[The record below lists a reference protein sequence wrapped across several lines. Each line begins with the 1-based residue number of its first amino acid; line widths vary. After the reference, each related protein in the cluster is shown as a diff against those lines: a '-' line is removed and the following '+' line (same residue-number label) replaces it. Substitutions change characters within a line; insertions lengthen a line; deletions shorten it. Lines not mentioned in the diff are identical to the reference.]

1 MSGKSFCR
9 SFRAAAVSSNA
20 MTAILLLALLVAGMS
35 IYVEWAIHWIEQGAS
50 PWWFVAGAPLGYLAP
65 VAVLVTVSFVLSW
78 IWRTPRPPGARL
90 DFAGSVRL
98 FIGEVLAV
106 AISWPLMA
114 LHRLLIRDPL
124 PALVQLPVILV
135 HGVLVNDGVWFSM
148 RRYLARHAVDAVY
161 TINYGPPYGDIEHF
175 ADQLGAKIESVC
187 AATGAARVLLVCH
200 SMGGLVARAY
210 LRQHGPARIVRIIT
224 IGTPHH
230 GSVFARGII
239 GRCLA
244 QMRPGNAWL
253 AELNHDETK
262 PPPVPIVSIWSRH
275 DSLVA
280 PQASSEFA
288 GAENM
293 AVVGV
298 GHNALLGDR
307 GVGDIVVRTITG
319 AGSAG

>member
-1 MSGKSFCR
+1 MGGTSFCR
-9 SFRAAAVSSNA
+9 SFGAATVSSNA
-20 MTAILLLALLVAGMS
+20 MTAILLLAVLVAGMS
-35 IYVEWAIHWIEQGAS
+35 IYVEWAIHWIEHGAS
-50 PWWFVAGAPLGYLAP
+50 PWWFVAGAPLAYLAP

-114 LHRLLIRDPL
+114 LHRLLIRDPV
-124 PALVQLPVILV
+124 PASVHLPVILV
-135 HGVLVNDGVWFSM
+135 HGVLVNDGVWFTM
-148 RRYLARHAVDAVY
+148 RRHLARQAVGAVY

-175 ADQLGAKIESVC
+175 AEQLGAKIESVC
-187 AATGAARVLLVCH
+187 AATGAARVFLVCH

-210 LRQHGPARIVRIIT
+210 LRQRGPARIVRIIT

-230 GSVFARGII
+230 GSVFARGVI

-244 QMRPGNAWL
+244 QMRPGNSWL
-253 AELNHDETK
+253 AELNRGEAK
-262 PPPVPIVSIWSRH
+262 PPPVPISSIWSRH

-280 PQASSEFA
+280 PQASSELA
-288 GAENM
+288 CAENV

-298 GHNALLGDR
+298 GHNALLNDPR
-307 GVGDIVVRTITG
+307 VMELVVR
-319 AGSAG
+319 ASA

>member
-1 MSGKSFCR
+1 MSGISFCR
-9 SFRAAAVSSNA
+9 SSGAATVSSNA
-20 MTAILLLALLVAGMS
+20 MTAILLLAVLVAGIS
-35 IYVEWAIHWIEQGAS
+35 VYVEWAIHWIEQGAS
-50 PWWFVAGAPLGYLAP
+50 PWWFIAGAPVAYLAP

-98 FIGEVLAV
+98 FIGEVWAV

-124 PALVQLPVILV
+124 PAPAQLPIVLV
-135 HGVLVNDGVWFSM
+135 HGVLVNDGVWFTM
-148 RRYLARHAVDAVY
+148 RRHLARHAVGAIY
-161 TINYGPPYGDIEHF
+161 TVNYGPPFGDIEHF
-175 ADQLGAKIESVC
+175 AEQLDAKIESVC
-187 AATGAARVLLVCH
+187 AATGAARVILVCH

-210 LRQHGPARIVRIIT
+210 LRQRGPARIERVIT

-230 GSVFARGII
+230 GSVFARGVI

-253 AELNHDETK
+253 SELNRSEAR
-262 PPPVPIVSIWSRH
+262 PPPVPITSIWSRH

-280 PQASSEFA
+280 PQASSELA
-288 GAENM
+288 CAENV
-293 AVVGV
+293 ALVGV
-298 GHNALLGDR
+298 GHNALLNDPR
-307 GVGDIVVRTITG
+307 VMELVVR
-319 AGSAG
+319 ASA